1 MQVITKPPRPPDAR
15 SAGTGQWGYQA
26 RGADAAE
33 TELECLRRR
42 DGRVSGLYTDVRFA
56 GPFEA
61 HSAQSD
67 EMSGWLH
74 DERRIVGRGAGAVE
88 EGSWYWRVGG

>member
-1 MQVITKPPRPPDAR
+1 M
-15 SAGTGQWGYQA
+15 
-26 RGADAAE
+26 
-33 TELECLRRR
+33 
-42 DGRVSGLYTDVRFA
+42 YTDVRFA